1 MKKQLSKL
9 SLKTDKIISLSKNQ
23 AQNVL
28 GGKPKETR
36 TACTSKICE
45 P

>member
-1 MKKQLSKL
+1 MKKQVSKIT
-9 SLKTDKIISLSKNQ
+9 LKTDKIIALSKNQ
-23 AQNVL
+23 ALNVM